1 MTAIGSAAP
10 RRPSFDFVGPVW
22 RILTSVRIAVFFI
35 ATLASFGMLGVLIP
49 QVPEAMRGNNTA
61 ISAWLDGQ
69 RGNFG
74 PLTDPM
80 HRLGL
85 FEVFHAKWFLIALGY
100 LVVNVTVCT
109 FNRWSP
115 TFRNIFRPNT
125 RVPDSFFDRAHNR
138 ARLAPVDRP
147 VLESALGAM
156 RFRVRTEER
165 DGATYLFADRYPW
178 TQLATFISHWALIL
192 FISGG
197 LVTHLTGF
205 RSDIFTGT
213 GTTAPVFAVSNP
225 NQLQVRVDDA
235 IGRFS
240 DKGSPVDFRT
250 KLTIFKNGREV
261 ASGTTTVNDP
271 LKYGGYRFH
280 QVAYFPD
287 GAELKIRDVATGNT
301 VFHETFPL
309 EESTAAPAVSISDA
323 SGKLLLSDVVAPT
336 DFLAIASGTLVQV
349 PDSGRV
355 LWVGLT
361 TADDKTWQLVAFDP
375 KGTAQ
380 DGQLRIAEGTSGAI
394 SGLQV
399 RFDRVTS
406 IPSAVG
412 IGVPGAGGT
421 QQLAQL
427 TKAPDGSPS
436 LTLVSSDRPALS
448 LAEGAPSTVGGYEY
462 TFEGQRAFAGISV
475 KRDAG
480 AWFIWIATAM
490 LLGGLAITF
499 YVPRRR
505 LWLRLTDDG
514 TQIAALAEKSGGFEK
529 DMRTLARRMNVPIP
543 PELEEER

>member
-1 MTAIGSAAP
+1 
-10 RRPSFDFVGPVW
+10 
-22 RILTSVRIAVFFI
+22 
-35 ATLASFGMLGVLIP
+35 ML
-49 QVPEAMRGNNTA
+49 
-61 ISAWLDGQ
+61 
-69 RGNFG
+69 
-74 PLTDPM
+74 
-80 HRLGL
+80 
-85 FEVFHAKWFLIALGY
+85 
-100 LVVNVTVCT
+100 
-109 FNRWSP
+109 
-115 TFRNIFRPNT
+115 
-125 RVPDSFFDRAHNR
+125 
-138 ARLAPVDRP
+138 
-147 VLESALGAM
+147 
-156 RFRVRTEER
+156 
-165 DGATYLFADRYPW
+165 
-178 TQLATFISHWALIL
+178 
-192 FISGG
+192 
-197 LVTHLTGF
+197 
-205 RSDIFTGT
+205 
-213 GTTAPVFAVSNP
+213 
-225 NQLQVRVDDA
+225 
-235 IGRFS
+235 
-240 DKGSPVDFRT
+240 
-250 KLTIFKNGREV
+250 NGK
-261 ASGTTTVNDP
+261 P
-271 LKYGGYRFH
+271 
-280 QVAYFPD
+280 
-287 GAELKIRDVATGNT
+287 
-301 VFHETFPL
+301 
-309 EESTAAPAVSISDA
+309 
-323 SGKLLLSDVVAPT
+323 LLSDVVAPT

-448 LAEGAPSTVGGYEY
+448 LADIHSPLEAYH
-462 TFEGQRAFAGISV
+462 TFEVSASPASHSAA
-475 KRDAG
+475 RDAG

-529 DMRTLARRMNVPIP
+529 DMRTLAGRMGSAGRNSRCSMPCSTGPTTNCAASMHRSNMCCAMRCARPAGSSLSLRYRWLI
-543 PELEEER
+543 ERKSHEHTA